1 LGPFE
6 RKVSERTTPWERL
19 QLRPPDL
26 RSDRRDEWLE
36 AAAARSRLSTRKGAG
51 RVRAQLW
58 PVVQTAAAAGLA
70 WVIADH
76 LLGHPQ
82 PFFAPVAAIIA
93 LGATRGQR
101 ARRAIE
107 LMLGVALGIGLADL
121 LIGATGT
128 GVVQLAVVV
137 GLAMAAA
144 LLLHA
149 GQTLTTEAAVSAALV
164 ATVAPEAHGFP
175 PTRLLD
181 ALIGGAVALSFSQVL
196 FPVDPVRVVREA
208 AEAVLDELGETLGD
222 IAAALERRDLEAA
235 EHAMLRAG
243 RISDL
248 WSSFERALETGREA
262 ARFAPRRR
270 QVRDHFTTYDDA
282 GLPLNL
288 AVKDIHVLAR
298 GAVRALTIGDQVP
311 PRIVEAL
318 RELAYAVRRI
328 AGRLGQPERAEAL
341 CDLALRAT
349 TLATSAV
356 RRNESISANVLAGY
370 TQATA
375 ADVLR
380 TLGFDR
386 EAAHEM
392 VGRAAKEPHKMDSHL
407 VKS

>member
-1 LGPFE
+1 MG
-6 RKVSERTTPWERL
+6 TPEG
-19 QLRPPDL
+19 QIRPDAL
-26 RSDRRDEWLE
+26 SAERRDEWLE
-36 AAAARSRLSTRKGAG
+36 AAAARSRLSTRRGAS

-58 PVVQTAAAAGLA
+58 PVVQTAGAAALA
-70 WVIADH
+70 WVIALE
-76 LLGHPQ
+76 LLGHES

-101 ARRAIE
+101 ARRAVE

-128 GVVQLAVVV
+128 GLLQLAAVV
-137 GLAMAAA
+137 GLAMTAA
-144 LLLHA
+144 LMLHA
-149 GQTLTTEAAVSAALV
+149 GQTLITEAAVSAALV
-164 ATVAPEAHGFP
+164 ATVSPEAHGFP

-181 ALIGGAVALSFSQVL
+181 ALIGGAVALAFSQVL

-208 AEAVLDELGETLGD
+208 AEAVLDELGATLTD
-222 IAAALERRDLEAA
+222 IASALERRDLDAA

-248 WSSFERALETGREA
+248 WASFERALDTGREA

-270 QVRDHFTTYDDA
+270 RARDRFTTYDDV

-298 GAVRALTIGDQVP
+298 GAVRALTIGDRIP
-311 PRIVEAL
+311 SRIVEAL
-318 RELAYAVRRI
+318 RELAYAIRRI

-341 CDLALRAT
+341 CDVTLRAT
-349 TLATSAV
+349 SLATSAV
-356 RRNESISANVLAGY
+356 RSSDSISSNVLAGY

-375 ADVLR
+375 ADLLR

-386 EAAHEM
+386 QAAHEL
-392 VGRAAKEPHKMDSHL
+392 VGRAARDP
-407 VKS
+407 